1 MKWFNRWLY
10 NKMKD
15 YADNQ
20 ANYERDAKVGAMLKQ
35 NAVQAI
41 TLNHI
46 STDHQIASSQ
56 TAGRLDTYPD
66 LNFQMFRAENG
77 YVMQVR
83 HQDRKTDRNSINLHV
98 ITEEQDLGTAIAH
111 IITIESLK
119 VN

>member
-10 NKMKD
+10 NRMKD
-15 YADNQ
+15 YANNQ
-20 ANYERDAKVGAMLKQ
+20 ERDAKAGAMLKQ
-35 NAVQAI
+35 NAIHAI
-41 TLNHI
+41 TLNQI
-46 STDHQIASSQ
+46 STDQIVSSH

-83 HQDRKTDRNSINLHV
+83 HQDRKTDRNTINLHV
-98 ITEEQDLGTAIAH
+98 ITEDQDLGTAIAH

-119 VN
+119 VQ